1 MKIAIP
7 TDDGIHVSAHLGQAR
22 YMLVVTLTDGQIG
35 ERQLR
40 EVGDAH
46 QQPIQLHDGEHH
58 HHHHARFE
66 RVEDCDMLVG
76 GGMGQPAHQRL
87 TDMGLQVITTDL
99 KLVEDILQA
108 ALQGTLSHNP
118 RRIHKAHH

>member
-7 TDDGIHVSAHLGQAR
+7 TDDGVSVSVHLGQAH
-22 YMLVVTLTDGQIG
+22 YMLVVTVTDGQIG

-40 EVGDAH
+40 EAGDVPH
-46 QQPIQLHDGEHH
+46 HTIDLHDGEHH
-58 HHHHARFE
+58 HHHHSRFE
-66 RVEDCDMLVG
+66 RIKDCDMLVG
-76 GGMGQPAHQRL
+76 GGMGQPAYQRL
-87 TDMGLQVITTDL
+87 HDMGLQVITTDL